1 MLPLLLL
8 SYLLTPS
15 TVLANEPATTI
26 LYVSSQHEGQQKSA
40 QSNDGKGNLKFTTLE
55 AARDFLRTANA
66 AVKNSTRI
74 VQIQGPH
81 YLSQTFKL
89 DERDSGTIDH
99 PIIYQGTPYDN
110 TTLFGGIHIPP
121 SSFTPV
127 FGKPNVYVTNLY
139 QHGIN
144 QTQLGQLGNPYPSA
158 KMELFYG
165 NTQQPMTLARDPNI
179 GTDPQST
186 WHWAGYNNMTGIV
199 PNTTNA
205 FKFNDTDTATKWMNS
220 MYMDAARN
228 ETATMWL
235 HGYFKFDWR
244 DTFVKVSSIQPDAP
258 PASTATRAT
267 RAPGSS
273 FTVTTDRKTP
283 PQYPYQPGC
292 RFYAVN
298 SLGLLD
304 SPGEYYISR
313 SSGDLYFMPPTA
325 AGVTESV
332 IVSVLD
338 QVVALTNTQNI
349 VFHDLTIST
358 SQNTVLRV
366 SNSNHIN
373 ITNNVIAN
381 AGSACV
387 GASAVTNTVIGNNV
401 IYGCGGSGASV
412 ASGNIKLLISGN
424 SSIVNNTITNFSRV
438 RRTYQPAIGFDSVGL
453 YVANNNI
460 SHGPHAC
467 IQGGGNNNLF
477 EYNTITHCT
486 FESVDVGAFYVGRSW
501 SQRGNVARYN
511 TFSNIRSNEKL
522 AQESCSQNAFYLD
535 DEMSGWV
542 FDSNTI
548 INATTGVLLGGGRR
562 NSITNNLFIN
572 CDNDI
577 Q

>member
-1 MLPLLLL
+1 MLPLLL
-8 SYLLTPS
+8 YLLTLS

-26 LYVSSQHEGQQKSA
+26 LYVSNQHEGQ
-40 QSNDGKGNLKFTTLE
+40 QSNDGKGNLEFTTLE

-66 AVKNSTRI
+66 ACKNSTRI

-186 WHWAGYNNMTGIV
+186 WHWVGYNNMTGIV

-332 IVSVLD
+332 DRKSV
-338 QVVALTNTQNI
+338 V
-349 VFHDLTIST
+349 
-358 SQNTVLRV
+358 
-366 SNSNHIN
+366 
-373 ITNNVIAN
+373 
-381 AGSACV
+381 
-387 GASAVTNTVIGNNV
+387 
-401 IYGCGGSGASV
+401 
-412 ASGNIKLLISGN
+412 
-424 SSIVNNTITNFSRV
+424 
-438 RRTYQPAIGFDSVGL
+438 
-453 YVANNNI
+453 
-460 SHGPHAC
+460 
-467 IQGGGNNNLF
+467 
-477 EYNTITHCT
+477 
-486 FESVDVGAFYVGRSW
+486 
-501 SQRGNVARYN
+501 
-511 TFSNIRSNEKL
+511 
-522 AQESCSQNAFYLD
+522 
-535 DEMSGWV
+535 
-542 FDSNTI
+542 
-548 INATTGVLLGGGRR
+548 
-562 NSITNNLFIN
+562 
-572 CDNDI
+572 
-577 Q
+577 